1 MRPDYAGCDGVAPG
15 VIQGGGPYKLI
26 KGLLAYRPMSY
37 LFLLQALQASLRAPA
52 KTRDQRQC
60 LWPFVGLWVVLDSK
74 PVTPTLSSNALNQ
87 LS

>member
-60 LWPFVGLWVVLDSK
+60 LWPFVGLWVVLDS
-74 PVTPTLSSNALNQ
+74 NQ
-87 LS
+87 